1 MEKIRCAL
9 VGSGAI
15 APTHAQVL
23 SRIETAEL
31 AAVYSR
37 SCAKGRALAE
47 QFGSMFFADYQ
58 ELLESSI
65 DAVAICTPS
74 GVHADFAVQAARAGK
89 HVLIEKPLE
98 ISLERADAII
108 KACEQ
113 YGVQL
118 GVIFQRRFSPGVVR
132 LKEMVTQGKLG
143 KLSFAGCYA
152 KLYRSQEYYD
162 SGAWRGTWQ
171 LDGGGVLMN
180 QGIHYVDLL
189 QYLAG
194 PVTEVTAH
202 CATAGHERIEVED
215 TAAATVAFANGAIG
229 VIEATTNAYPGLA
242 SKIELYGSE
251 GTAIIEND
259 DLVYY
264 CLKSG
269 EQYSA
274 SAAAEQ
280 VGVSSP
286 QVTDENHEQQFRQ
299 FITAIQN
306 KESVKVSGT
315 EGRKSLEI
323 ILALYKSAFL
333 GMTVTLPLRDSLFL
347 KELADQSAIQKGF
360 PVNLKISAL
369 SALKQ

>member
-1 MEKIRCAL
+1 MEKIRFGL

-23 SRIETAEL
+23 TRVGAAEL
-31 AAVYSR
+31 KAVYSR
-37 SCAKGRALAE
+37 SDAKGRELAD
-47 QFGSMFFADYQ
+47 QFGCSFFGDFNEMLQ
-58 ELLESSI
+58 KGGI

-74 GVHADFAVQAARAGK
+74 GMHADFAVQAAQAGK
-89 HVLIEKPLE
+89 HVLVEKPLE

-108 KACEQ
+108 RACEQ
-113 YGVQL
+113 AKVQL

-132 LKEMVTQGKLG
+132 LKEMLLQGKLG
-143 KLSFAGCYA
+143 NIGYAGCYA

-194 PVTEVTAH
+194 PVTEVSAR
-202 CATAGHERIEVED
+202 CATTGHARIEVED
-215 TAAATVAFANGAIG
+215 TAAAAVSFANGAIG
-229 VIEATTNAYPGLA
+229 IIEATTNAYPGLA
-242 SKIELYGSE
+242 SRIELYGSE

-259 DLVYY
+259 DLVYV

-269 EQYSA
+269 EQLRVDPST
-274 SAAAEQ
+274 EQ
-280 VGVSSP
+280 AGVSSP
-286 QVTDENHEQQFRQ
+286 QVTDENHEQQYRQ
-299 FITAIQN
+299 FIAAVRQQAVN
-306 KESVKVSGT
+306 NVSGMD
-315 EGRKSLEI
+315 GRRSLEI

-333 GMTVTLPLRDSLFL
+333 GQPVTLPLSDSLFL
-347 KELADQSAIQKGF
+347 EELAAQSAKRNGF
-360 PVNLKISAL
+360 AMGGRIS
-369 SALKQ
+369 S

>member
-1 MEKIRCAL
+1 MDKIRFGL

-23 SRIETAEL
+23 TRIKGAEL
-31 AAVYSR
+31 KAVYSR
-37 SCAKGRALAE
+37 SDAKGRELAE
-47 QFGSMFFADYQ
+47 QFGCSFYADFEEMLQ
-58 ELLESSI
+58 NGDI

-74 GVHADFAVQAARAGK
+74 GRHADFAVQAAQAGK
-89 HVLIEKPLE
+89 HVLVEKPLE

-108 KACEQ
+108 RACEQ
-113 YGVQL
+113 ASVQL

-132 LKEMVTQGKLG
+132 LKEMISQGKLG
-143 KLSFAGCYA
+143 KISYAGCYA

-162 SGAWRGTWQ
+162 SGAWRGTWE

-194 PVTEVTAH
+194 PVTEVSAR
-202 CATAGHERIEVED
+202 CATTGHVRIEVED
-215 TAAATVAFANGAIG
+215 TAAAAVSFANGAIG

-242 SKIELYGSE
+242 SRIELYGSE
-251 GTAIIEND
+251 GTAVIEND
-259 DLVYY
+259 ELVYF

-269 EQYSA
+269 EQYSTG
-274 SAAAEQ
+274 AAAEQ

-299 FITAIQN
+299 FITALQK
-306 KESVKVSGT
+306 KEKLNVCGT
-315 EGRKSLEI
+315 EGRRALEI

-333 GMTVTLPLRDSLFL
+333 GKTVALPLSDSLFL
-347 KELADQSAIQKGF
+347 KELADQSAIRKGF
-360 PVNLKISAL
+360 AMHV
-369 SALKQ
+369 

>member
-1 MEKIRCAL
+1 MEKIRFAL

-23 SRIETAEL
+23 RRIETAEL

-37 SCAKGRALAE
+37 SCAKGQSLAE
-47 QFGSMFFADYQ
+47 QFGSRFFADYN
-58 ELLESSI
+58 ELLESSV
-65 DAVAICTPS
+65 DAVTICTPS
-74 GVHADFAVQAARAGK
+74 GVH
-89 HVLIEKPLE
+89 
-98 ISLERADAII
+98 ADAII

-242 SKIELYGSE
+242 SRIELYGSE

-259 DLVYY
+259 DLVYF

-323 ILALYKSAFL
+323 ITGL
-333 GMTVTLPLRDSLFL
+333 GLTRCS
-347 KELADQSAIQKGF
+347 QSAVK
-360 PVNLKISAL
+360 
-369 SALKQ
+369 

>member
-1 MEKIRCAL
+1 MEKIRFAL

-47 QFGSMFFADYQ
+47 QFGSRFFANYQ

-306 KESVKVSGT
+306 KESFKVSGT

-360 PVNLKISAL
+360 PVNLKIS
-369 SALKQ
+369 SQQ